1 MTSLAKAAGS
11 RNIFLPVVMTIG
23 YAFLYLPILILI
35 IYSFNESQLVTVWAG
50 FSTKWYAALLHNE
63 HLIDAA
69 KLSFGIAVVVATLA
83 MTLGALAAYI
93 LSRFGAFSGRTMTSG
108 MVSAPLVMPEVIM
121 GISSLLMFVGLEQWI
136 GWPAGRGVQ
145 TIIIAH
151 VTFAMAF
158 VTVIIR
164 ARLADLDKSIEEAAA
179 DLGARPVVVFF
190 LVTLPMI
197 APALLSGWLLAFSL
211 SIDDLVIT
219 AFVSGPG
226 STTLPLVIF
235 SSVKLGLN
243 PQINALATLI
253 VALVSTGTLI
263 AGITLHR
270 RERARLSFRQVADQA
285 S

>member
-50 FSTKWYAALLHNE
+50 FSTKWYAALLHND

-93 LSRFGAFSGRTMTSG
+93 LSRFGMFSGRTMTSG

-270 RERARLSFRQVADQA
+270 REKARLSFRQVADQA

>member
-1 MTSLAKAAGS
+1 VTSLAKAAGS

-50 FSTKWYAALLHNE
+50 FSTKWYAALLHND

-93 LSRFGAFSGRTMTSG
+93 LSRFGMFSGRTMTSG

-270 RERARLSFRQVADQA
+270 REKARLSFRQVADQA

>member
-93 LSRFGAFSGRTMTSG
+93 LSRFGAFSGRTLTSG

-270 RERARLSFRQVADQA
+270 REKARLSFRQVADQA

>member
-1 MTSLAKAAGS
+1 MTSLAKAAGG
-11 RNIFLPVVMTIG
+11 RNLFLPAVMTLG
-23 YAFLYLPILILI
+23 YAFLYLPIIILI

-50 FSTKWYAALLHNE
+50 FSFKWYAALVHNE
-63 HLIDAA
+63 HLIGAA
-69 KLSFGIAVVVATLA
+69 KLSFGIAIVVATLA

-93 LSRFGAFSGRTMTSG
+93 LSRFGAFSGRTLTSG
-108 MVSAPLVMPEVIM
+108 MISAPLVMPEVIM

-243 PQINALATLI
+243 PQINALATII
-253 VALVSTGTLI
+253 VAFVSTGTLI

-270 RERARLSFRQVADQA
+270 REQARLRFRHVADQ

>member
-1 MTSLAKAAGS
+1 MTSLAKAAGRRS
-11 RNIFLPVVMTIG
+11 FFLPSVMALG

-63 HLIDAA
+63 RLIDAA
-69 KLSFGIAVVVATLA
+69 KLSFGIALAVATLA

-93 LSRFGAFSGRTMTSG
+93 LSRFGAFPGRTLTSG

-270 RERARLSFRQVADQA
+270 RERARLSFRQVADQT

>member
-93 LSRFGAFSGRTMTSG
+93 LARFGLFSGRTLTSG

-270 RERARLSFRQVADQA
+270 REKARLSFRQVADQA